1 MMRLFPV
8 VIAGLVITVGTIVVP
23 IPAVNSKSAVEIG
36 KIAKRVTVQVQKI
49 SPRGSAGGSG
59 VVIAKDGNEYTLLTA
74 FHVVDDTSANYQVR
88 TFNNRVYRA
97 TRVVRFNSTPGS
109 PDLAIVSFR
118 ANEAYD
124 IAAIGNSD
132 GDLAQEG
139 ADIFVAGFP
148 KRSGGVPLTDWQFE
162 FSKGAVTSRPP
173 SAANGYSLRYNAV
186 TRGGMSGGPVFDT
199 EGSVVGMHGTGD
211 LDDNPNPTA
220 DGPVIKTGFNAAIP
234 IAIFMAVKP
243 ANVLVTRAN
252 TGTTV
257 ATLPTPTPTTT
268 PTPIAVLPTPAPTPT
283 IASSI
288 PTPLPTRTP
297 VIATL
302 PSPRS
307 TLLPT
312 RTPSPATTS
321 SPARQE
327 YKRGLTLFERSDFN
341 AALAAFD
348 RAIALKPNYAI
359 AHFQR
364 GNTLYELARATDAI
378 GAYDRAIQYDPRNIR
393 AYLNRAKVKRDLGDA
408 IGSTRDYTQAL
419 RVLNAPSNPVEE
431 D

>member
-1 MMRLFPV
+1 M
-8 VIAGLVITVGTIVVP
+8 P
-23 IPAVNSKSAVEIG
+23 IPAVDSKSAVEIG

-59 VVIAKDGNEYTLLTA
+59 VVIARDGNEYTLLTA
-74 FHVVDDTSANYQVR
+74 FHVVDDPAANYQVR
-88 TFNNRVYRA
+88 TFNNRVYSA
-97 TRVVRFNSTPGS
+97 TRVVRFNLTPGS

-124 IAAIGNSD
+124 IATIGDSN

-148 KRSGGVPLTDWQFE
+148 KRSGGIPLADWQFE

-211 LDDNPNPTA
+211 LDDNVTA

-243 ANVLVTRAN
+243 TNVLVTRAN
-252 TGTTV
+252 AGTTV
-257 ATLPTPTPTTT
+257 ATLPTPTPPTT
-268 PTPIAVLPTPAPTPT
+268 PPPSIAVLPTPTPRPSVPTP
-283 IASSI
+283 I
-288 PTPLPTRTP
+288 PSRTP
-297 VIATL
+297 TVVI
-302 PSPRS
+302 
-307 TLLPT
+307 LPT
-312 RTPSPATTS
+312 RTPSPSPIATTS

-341 AALAAFD
+341 GALAAFD

-364 GNTLYELARATDAI
+364 GNTLYELARATDAVS
-378 GAYDRAIQYDPRNIR
+378 AYDKAIQYDPRNIR